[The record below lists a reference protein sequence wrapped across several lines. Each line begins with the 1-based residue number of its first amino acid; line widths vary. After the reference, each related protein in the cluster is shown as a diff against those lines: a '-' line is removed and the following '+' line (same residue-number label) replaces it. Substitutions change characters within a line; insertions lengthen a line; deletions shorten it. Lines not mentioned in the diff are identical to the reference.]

1 MKLVEF
7 ENGTFGVR
15 VRWFFGSYFCDLISP
30 GYTWTY
36 NDKCFKDCQGSR
48 DEAEACLAEA
58 CLSPKKRMKYQ
69 IVPTKKD
76 IIKKEVLVEKKNT
89 AQNPTGKRMIQ
100 L

>member
-7 ENGTFGVR
+7 ENGKFGVR
-15 VRWFFGSYFCDLISP
+15 LYWFFGWYFRDLQASRN
-30 GYTWTY
+30 YFWSR
-36 NDKCFKDCQGSR
+36 KSRWFSECQGNR
-48 DEAEACLAEA
+48 EQAEAL
-58 CLSPKKRMKYQ
+58 LSPKQKFKYQ

-76 IIKKEVLVEKKNT
+76 IIKKEVLVKKKNT